1 MLRAYL
7 VLFLLTVCVRSLLAQ
22 PLSAGHEWINSN
34 QTYFKLPVAET
45 GLYRIRAV
53 ELERAGF
60 PVSTV
65 DPTTVQVF
73 HRGIEQAIFV
83 AGEADKRFDTDD
95 FLEFYGRGNDGAQDS
110 LLYHPVGAQPHPYY
124 SLFSDTT
131 VFFLTWRLDGTP
143 GKRMAAYSDTSYA
156 SLPPEPY
163 YWAED
168 MRLFTDNYP
177 GYPAG
182 IPPRIE
188 FSYYEAGE
196 GYTGPVQQKDKP
208 YVHTFALR
216 QAYTNGAA
224 PELTI
229 LLAGRDNTN
238 HRVECWVGPSPDRQR
253 LTDSTFFSTYD
264 NARLQL
270 RIRWSDVGPD
280 GRLTVSLVSRGDNAP
295 VDRYSVSFMR
305 LRYPKHV
312 SLEDN
317 RPQTF
322 QLAPTA
328 GGRSRLDLPSAP
340 TETCFWDITDP
351 INPIRLG
358 ATVSPAGLTQVLVH
372 GTTVPR
378 TIFSASQRKSAISI
392 RPVTFP
398 DWRGRKPTYLI
409 ITHEALL
416 GANAVR
422 DYAAYRASPA
432 GGAHDT
438 LTVTMQQLID
448 QYSFGERHP
457 LAIRRFADQ
466 MLRQGSPQYL
476 LLIGRSR
483 STPGIRRNP
492 EQAALDMVM
501 TAGFPGSDMA
511 FTAGLADQ
519 PVNVPAIPTGRINA
533 SSPQEVISYLNKV
546 IEYEAQP
553 GTLWRKNMLHLS
565 GGATADQAVLFRSL
579 VDGYK
584 HRALAPSL
592 GAQVTTLSKQ
602 TDNSVEPI
610 NVVQPVNE
618 GVGLMTFFGHSGLDV
633 TDLDIGFCTN
643 DALGYQNKGKYPVLL
658 INGCAIG
665 NFFFGRPTLTTDW
678 VLAPNRGAIAA
689 LAHSHLGYVEYLNQ
703 YSTTF
708 YELLA
713 DSTQLS
719 RPIGQ
724 LQQETIRRV
733 LAQTPDGWSL
743 ANCQQMVLQGDPAIR
758 LFPFETP
765 DYAIPPN
772 SVVVSGSD
780 GQPLRAQSD
789 SVQIRFVVQNSGQ
802 YRERPFPIRIRR
814 FVNTQEVGMFNLTL
828 PNAVAYRDTLT
839 VTLPNQHDADGLNRF
854 ELTLNP
860 NGLIP
865 ERQQNNNHA
874 LVDVLVAGQK
884 PILLYPAPGS
894 VINTTSL
901 RLSAE
906 FLRQGRYPFD
916 LELDTTARFSSP
928 FRIQQR
934 IRAAN
939 LISYPANLLP
949 DPNITYYWRV
959 RLADST
965 GLASPAD
972 ESKAWS
978 ASTFTYVPLQATVG
992 LPEGHLQM
1000 SGTLPGA
1007 VQQGDTVAIPV
1018 RFTNLSAYPFADSVT
1033 VRQTIFAAALP
1044 EPQTREWRLPAPA
1057 PYATLAFVIHIATQA
1072 LPGLNRIVLTVN
1084 PGLQPEYLFHNN
1096 TGNFSLAVQPDQV
1109 GPLLEVAVDGDRIN
1123 DGATVSAQPLL
1134 DILLTDDNR
1143 SISRQDTAGLN
1154 LFLQRPGLNQPF
1166 ERLSWHPAKIQPSGS
1181 DKAFRIRYPLPL
1193 LAEGLYQV
1201 LVTARD
1207 AVGNSAIPFQ
1217 VRFRVILEP
1226 GLTNLNAYP
1235 NPFSD
1240 QTFVTFQ
1247 LTGAQPPA
1255 TLALTIMNLA
1265 GKVVRQFHKPGR
1277 IGLNVWSWDGCADS
1291 GAPLPSGVYLYR
1303 LSVGKED
1310 PTWPGDVAER
1320 NQRSGRLLLMR

>member
-1 MLRAYL
+1 M
-7 VLFLLTVCVRSLLAQ
+7 AQ
-22 PLSAGHEWINSN
+22 PLSAGNDWINYN
-34 QTYFKLPVAET
+34 QTYFKLPVAEA
-45 GLYRIRAV
+45 GLYRITAT

-60 PVSTV
+60 PIRTV
-65 DPTTVQVF
+65 DPTTVQLF

-83 AGEADKRFDTDD
+83 AGEADRRFDAGD

-110 LLYHPVGAQPHPYY
+110 LLYRPTGAQPHPYY
-124 SLFSDTT
+124 NLFCDTT
-131 VFFLTWRLDGTP
+131 AFFLTWRLDGTP
-143 GKRMAAYSDTSYA
+143 GKRMATYSDTSYA
-156 SLPPEPY
+156 SLTPEPY

-182 IPPRIE
+182 IPPKIE
-188 FSYYEAGE
+188 FSHYEAGE

-216 QAYTNGAA
+216 QAYTNGAT

-238 HRVECWVGPSPDRQR
+238 HRVECWVGPSPGQQR
-253 LTDSTFFSTYD
+253 LADSTFFSTYD

-280 GRLTVSLVSRGDNAP
+280 GQLTVSLVSRGHNAT

-305 LRYPKHV
+305 LRYPQHL
-312 SLEDN
+312 SLDGN
-317 RPQTF
+317 KPQTF

-328 GGRSRLDLPSAP
+328 SGRSRLDLTSAP
-340 TETCFWDITDP
+340 TDTRFWDITDP
-351 INPIRLG
+351 TNPIRLS
-358 ATVSPAGLTQVLVH
+358 ALVSPTGLTQIIVRE
-372 GTTVPR
+372 TSIPR
-378 TIFSASQRKSAISI
+378 LIFSASQPKSVLGI

-398 DWRGRKPTYLI
+398 DWRDRKPTYLI
-409 ITHEALL
+409 VTHEALL
-416 GANAVR
+416 GANAIR

-492 EQAALDMVM
+492 EQATLDMVM
-501 TAGFPGSDMA
+501 TAGFPGSDIA
-511 FTAGLADQ
+511 FTAGLAGQ
-519 PVNVPAIPTGRINA
+519 PENVPAIPTGRINA
-533 SSPQEVISYLNKV
+533 STPQEVIHYLNKV
-546 IEYEAQP
+546 KEYEAQP
-553 GTLWRKNMLHLS
+553 NALWRKSVLHLS
-565 GGATADQAVLFRSL
+565 GGATSDQTVMFRSL

-584 HRALAPSL
+584 HQALAPSL

-610 NVVQPVNE
+610 NVVQPINE

-689 LAHSHLGYVEYLNQ
+689 LAHSHLGYVDHLNQ
-703 YSTTF
+703 YSRTF
-708 YELLA
+708 YQLLA
-713 DSTQLS
+713 DSAQLS
-719 RPIGQ
+719 RSIGQ

-733 LAQTPDGWSL
+733 LAQTPDGWNL
-743 ANCQQMVLQGDPAIR
+743 ANCQQMVLQGDPAVR
-758 LFPFETP
+758 PFPFETP
-765 DYAIPPN
+765 DYTILSN
-772 SVVVSGSD
+772 SLVVSGSD

-802 YRERPFPIRIRR
+802 YRNEPLPVRIRR
-814 FVNTQEVGMFNLTL
+814 FANTQKVGVFDLIL

-839 VTLPNQHDADGLNRF
+839 VTLPNQHNTEGLNRF
-854 ELTLNP
+854 ELTLNA
-860 NGLIP
+860 NALIP
-865 ERQQNNNHA
+865 EQQRDNNHA

-894 VINTTSL
+894 GISTTSL

-906 FLRQGRYPFD
+906 FTQPGRYAFD
-916 LELDTTARFSSP
+916 LELDTTDRFSSP
-928 FRIQQR
+928 FRIHQR
-934 IRAAN
+934 ITAEN
-939 LISYPANLLP
+939 LISYPAHLLP
-949 DPNITYYWRV
+949 NPNITYYWRV

-965 GLASPAD
+965 GVLSPAD

-978 ASTFTYVPLQATVG
+978 ASTFTYAPAGATGG
-992 LPEGHLQM
+992 LPEGHVLT
-1000 SGTLPGA
+1000 SGTLPHA
-1007 VQQGDTVAIPV
+1007 IKQGDTVAIPV

-1033 VRQTIFAAALP
+1033 VRQTIYAASLP
-1044 EPQTREWRLPAPA
+1044 APQTKEWRLRAPA
-1057 PYATLAFVIHIATQA
+1057 PYDTLAFVTHIATQA

-1084 PGLQPEYLFHNN
+1084 PGLQPEYSFHNN

-1109 GPLLEVAVDGDRIN
+1109 GPLLELAIDGERID
-1123 DGATVSAQPLL
+1123 DGATVSAQPVL
-1134 DILLTDDNR
+1134 DILLADDNR
-1143 SISRQDTAGLN
+1143 SLIRQDTVGLN
-1154 LFLQRPGLNQPF
+1154 LFLQRPGLSQPF
-1166 ERLSWHPAKIQPSGS
+1166 ERLNWRPAKIQPSGS
-1181 DKAFRIRYPLPL
+1181 DKAFRIRYPLPPL
-1193 LAEGLYQV
+1193 SEGLYQV
-1201 LVTARD
+1201 LMTARD
-1207 AVGNSAIPFQ
+1207 AVGNSAIPYQ
-1217 VRFRVILEP
+1217 VRFRVIQEP
-1226 GLTNLNAYP
+1226 SLTNLTAYP

-1240 QTFVTFQ
+1240 QTFVTIQ
-1247 LTGAQPPA
+1247 LTGAQAPA
-1255 TLALTIMNLA
+1255 TLALTITNLA
-1265 GKVVRQFHKPGR
+1265 GQVVRQLHKSGR
-1277 IGLNVWSWDGCADS
+1277 IGLNVWNWDGCAES

-1303 LSVGKED
+1303 LTVGKED
-1310 PTWPGDVAER
+1310 QNWPGDVAER